1 MALVTARE
9 ETASPCNRLPA
20 YSLLKALAVNGAG
33 YLANVCRM
41 LANWGLD
48 CMLSSTSSTV
58 HFLSQSSLPLEL
70 MFVMLCIYREI
81 D

>member
-1 MALVTARE
+1 VALVTARE

-41 LANWGLD
+41 LA
-48 CMLSSTSSTV
+48 
-58 HFLSQSSLPLEL
+58 
-70 MFVMLCIYREI
+70 
-81 D
+81 